1 MMHERPSAHLR
12 AAHPRDPVFREISY
26 TGLRYQESH
35 PKLECGGRVADT
47 SETHMGYRAPFVL
60 T

>member
-26 TGLRYQESH
+26 TGMRHQESR
-35 PKLECGGRVADT
+35 PKLERGGRAADT
-47 SETHMGYRAPFVL
+47 SETHIGCRVPFVL